1 MKDVNILLNVRLL
14 MILNFFLLAFSL
26 SVVSIFYSQLKKE
39 NKTIQNIDVDGLG
52 ITSFVFLGL
61 GIIFSIYL
69 VYHSYYSL

>member
-69 VYHSYYSL
+69 IHHSYYSL